1 MNIHKKRRLVNF
13 RLGGVIKGKKQK
25 HSNVLSPKKGS
36 EILQNT
42 HPINP
47 KQTFFFSINNQYEVC

>member
-1 MNIHKKRRLVNF
+1 MNISKKRRLVNF

-25 HSNVLSPKKGS
+25 HSNVLCPKKGS

-47 KQTFFFSINNQYEVC
+47 KQFFFSIYNQYEVC